1 MWSSAQSAR
10 LHSTLEGQIYI
21 SRSLPTMSMQPGQ
34 LRREQPIQP
43 SSIQKMLDENVRL
56 IHSLMAHQRVG
67 AVKEAAELERV
78 LHRNL
83 IYLATIADRTAVQPA
98 VGPPVPSGLNQANQI
113 QDSAPNYPLS
123 AVNASPDL
131 SQSSVF
137 GQPHQI
143 AVNSSVQHP
152 IPMPVGPT
160 AISTVGNPIM
170 YQQYLVSSA
179 SHVPNNLQVTAQ
191 NHMTIGG
198 SGQFQQHERVIQH
211 SDGQVPPVESNGTI
225 SPNSLAMVSS

>member
-1 MWSSAQSAR
+1 MQS
-10 LHSTLEGQIYI
+10 HDI
-21 SRSLPTMSMQPGQ
+21 SPSKSLPTISMQPGQ

-67 AVKEAAELERV
+67 AVKEAVELERV

-83 IYLATIADRTAVQPA
+83 IYLATIADRTATQPA
-98 VGPPVPSGLNQANQI
+98 VGPTNCSHPIPSGLTQPNQI

-123 AVNASPDL
+123 VVNASSDL
-131 SQSSVF
+131 SQSSVV

-143 AVNSSVQHP
+143 SVNSSVQHP
-152 IPMPVGPT
+152 VPMAVGPT
-160 AISTVGNPIM
+160 TISTVGNPIM

-179 SHVPNNLQVTAQ
+179 SHVPNNLQVTSQ
-191 NHMTIGG
+191 NHMGISG
-198 SGQFQQHERVIQH
+198 SGQFQQHERVVQH
-211 SDGQVPPVESNGTI
+211 SDGQIASVESSGNI
-225 SPNSLAMVSS
+225 

>member
-1 MWSSAQSAR
+1 MSA
-10 LHSTLEGQIYI
+10 
-21 SRSLPTMSMQPGQ
+21 QPGQ

-83 IYLATIADRTAVQPA
+83 IYLATIADRTAAQPV
-98 VGPPVPSGLNQANQI
+98 VGPTSSTQPIPSGLTQSSQI
-113 QDSAPNYPLS
+113 EDSTPNYPIS
-123 AVNASPDL
+123 VVNASSDMP
-131 SQSSVF
+131 QSSVV

-143 AVNSSVQHP
+143 TVNSSIQHP
-152 IPMPVGPT
+152 LPMAVGHT
-160 AISTVGNPIM
+160 TISTVGNPIV

-179 SHVPNNLQVTAQ
+179 SQVTSQ
-191 NHMTIGG
+191 THIPTGG
-198 SGQFQQHERVIQH
+198 SGQFQQHEHVMQP
-211 SDGQVPPVESNGTI
+211 SELVGPI
-225 SPNSLAMVSS
+225 SSFEPSGLKCLDCSIMLNCLD